1 MDHDHNFKNLIL
13 DYPYDALEL
22 FAPSE
27 ADNVRQ
33 GARITP
39 IREEQLKNRLG
50 DRFREL
56 DVPLLVE
63 WANGERA
70 GIAFAIEEETDPQR
84 FSIHRLA
91 HYCLDLA
98 ELYTMD
104 RVVPVVVF
112 LHAGSFP
119 RELVLGTRKRTY
131 LRFEFVSCALAELPF
146 ERYRGS
152 TNVVARL
159 NLPNMRYA
167 PDERVDVY
175 ADALRGLNALETDPN
190 KKAKYIDF
198 IDIYAALD
206 ETEQRLY
213 VQKYP
218 QEAEVMSSFAERFR
232 QEGMQQGRQE
242 GMQQGRQEGI
252 QQGRQEGMQ
261 QGRQEGMQQGE
272 AQILMRLLARKF
284 GELPVDIRHRVESA
298 DSERLLL
305 WSERVL
311 TATSLDEVL
320 Q

>member
-1 MDHDHNFKNLIL
+1 MDHDQNFKNLIL

-27 ADNVRQ
+27 AEMVRQ

-39 IREEQLKNRLG
+39 IREEQLKDRLG

-63 WANGERA
+63 WPNGERV
-70 GIAFAIEEETDPQR
+70 GIAFAIEEETDPRR

-98 ELYTMD
+98 ELYQMD

-112 LHAGSFP
+112 LHAGNFR
-119 RELVLGTRKRTY
+119 RELVLGTGQREY
-131 LRFEFVSCALAELPF
+131 LRFGFLACALAELPF
-146 ERYRGS
+146 EHYRDS
-152 TNVVARL
+152 VNLVARL

-167 PDERVDVY
+167 PQQRVDVY
-175 ADALRGLNALETDPN
+175 AHALRGLNALEADPQ
-190 KKAKYIDF
+190 KKSKYMDF

-206 ETEQRLY
+206 ETEQKLY

-218 QEAEVMSSFAERFR
+218 QEAEIMSNFAERFR
-232 QEGMQQGRQE
+232 QEGRHEGRQE
-242 GMQQGRQEGI
+242 GRQE
-252 QQGRQEGMQ
+252 
-261 QGRQEGMQQGE
+261 GE
-272 AQILMRLLARKF
+272 AQILTRLLARKF
-284 GELPVDIRHRVESA
+284 GELPVDIRRQVESA

-311 TATSLDEVL
+311 TATSLEEVL